1 MSSTERAPEPT
12 MEEILSSIRRI
23 ITDDDKIEAGAENAA
38 PAAAQTPQAQQD
50 EELGGEADSQTIDDI
65 ARVLSSGTAEVDEE
79 EEILD
84 LASELGGLELVEVIE
99 EAAPAEELELV
110 EEVENL
116 EVEAPAQEFVA
127 EAEAPI
133 EVAPLSPSAEELA
146 EEASLAMEMYPQ
158 VEVPQV
164 PATEA
169 PVAEAPPSA
178 SHAAASDLERA
189 IAALK
194 AGQVPTSSSPE
205 AEPFQFQAT
214 PEPTSMP
221 GLEPMPEATAS
232 PEFTPDPIPMAIP
245 MEAPEPEAETHPEP
259 EPLFG
264 AQAELEPVVEAE
276 LEANFDV
283 QPDIAPTIE
292 VVAEPELESVMVEV
306 EETIITEELVSFEA
320 PEVETEKSPFWPSAV
335 AASEEEAESEPEAAP
350 AFVPEPD
357 VEPEPVPV
365 AAFVNGALG
374 SENAA
379 KTLED
384 SVKDMLRPML
394 RQWLDDNMP
403 RMVKD
408 QLGDDVTPG
417 QQD

>member
-1 MSSTERAPEPT
+1 

-23 ITDDDKIEAGAENAA
+23 ITDDDKVEAGTESAASAA
-38 PAAAQTPQAQQD
+38 PAAAQAPQAQQG
-50 EELGGEADSQTIDDI
+50 EEVGGEADSQTIDDI
-65 ARVLSSGTAEVDEE
+65 ARVLSGGAAEVDEE

-84 LASELGGLELVEVIE
+84 LASELGGLELVE
-99 EAAPAEELELV
+99 
-110 EEVENL
+110 EVEPL
-116 EVEAPAQEFVA
+116 EVEAPAPEFVA
-127 EAEAPI
+127 VAEAPI

-146 EEASLAMEMYPQ
+146 EEAPLEMGLEMEMSPQ
-158 VEVPQV
+158 VEVPQA
-164 PATEA
+164 PA
-169 PVAEAPPSA
+169 AEAPPSA
-178 SHAAASDLERA
+178 SQAAASDLERA

-232 PEFTPDPIPMAIP
+232 PEFTPEPIPMAIP

-259 EPLFG
+259 EPLFE
-264 AQAELEPVVEAE
+264 AQPGLESVVEAE

-292 VVAEPELESVMVEV
+292 VVAEPELGSVMVEV

-335 AASEEEAESEPEAAP
+335 AASEEEAEPEAAP

-408 QLGDDVTPG
+408 QLGDDVAPG
-417 QQD
+417 RQD

>member
-1 MSSTERAPEPT
+1 

-110 EEVENL
+110 EEVEPL
-116 EVEAPAQEFVA
+116 EVEAPAPEFVA

-214 PEPTSMP
+214 PEPASMP

-292 VVAEPELESVMVEV
+292 VVAEPELESIMVEV

>member
-1 MSSTERAPEPT
+1 

-110 EEVENL
+110 E
-116 EVEAPAQEFVA
+116 APAPEFVA

-146 EEASLAMEMYPQ
+146 EEAPLEMGLEMEMSPQ
-158 VEVPQV
+158 VEVPQA
-164 PATEA
+164 PA
-169 PVAEAPPSA
+169 AEAPPSA
-178 SHAAASDLERA
+178 SQAAASDLQRA

-283 QPDIAPTIE
+283 QPDITPTIE

>member
-1 MSSTERAPEPT
+1 MRCC
-12 MEEILSSIRRI
+12 
-23 ITDDDKIEAGAENAA
+23 AA
-38 PAAAQTPQAQQD
+38 PDGQAAAQAPQAQQG
-50 EELGGEADSQTIDDI
+50 EEVGGEADSQTIDDI
-65 ARVLSSGTAEVDEE
+65 ARVLSGGAAEVDEE

-84 LASELGGLELVEVIE
+84 LASELGGLELVE
-99 EAAPAEELELV
+99 
-110 EEVENL
+110 EVEPL
-116 EVEAPAQEFVA
+116 EVEAPAPEFVA
-127 EAEAPI
+127 VAEAPI

-146 EEASLAMEMYPQ
+146 EEAPLEMGLEMEMSPQ
-158 VEVPQV
+158 VEVSQA
-164 PATEA
+164 PAAEA

-178 SHAAASDLERA
+178 SQAAASDLERA

-214 PEPTSMP
+214 LEPTSMP

-232 PEFTPDPIPMAIP
+232 PEFTPEPIPMAIP

-259 EPLFG
+259 EPLFE

-292 VVAEPELESVMVEV
+292 VVAEPELGSVMVEV

-335 AASEEEAESEPEAAP
+335 AASEEEAEPEAAP

-394 RQWLDDNMP
+394 RQWLDENMP

>member
-38 PAAAQTPQAQQD
+38 PVAVQTPQAQQG
-50 EELGGEADSQTIDDI
+50 EELDGDADSQTIDDI
-65 ARVLSSGTAEVDEE
+65 ARVLSGGTAEVDEE

-110 EEVENL
+110 EEVEPL
-116 EVEAPAQEFVA
+116 EVEAPAPEFVA

-146 EEASLAMEMYPQ
+146 EEALLEMEMSPQ
-158 VEVPQV
+158 VEVPQ
-164 PATEA
+164 A

-178 SHAAASDLERA
+178 SQAAASDLERA

-232 PEFTPDPIPMAIP
+232 PEFTPEPIPMAIP

-335 AASEEEAESEPEAAP
+335 AASEEEAEPEAAP

>member
-1 MSSTERAPEPT
+1 

-23 ITDDDKIEAGAENAA
+23 ITDDDKVEAGTESAA
-38 PAAAQTPQAQQD
+38 PAAAQAPQAQQG
-50 EELGGEADSQTIDDI
+50 EEVGGEADSQTIDDI
-65 ARVLSSGTAEVDEE
+65 ARVLSGGAAEVDEE

-84 LASELGGLELVEVIE
+84 LASELGGLELVEVVE
-99 EAAPAEELELV
+99 EGEPAEELELV
-110 EEVENL
+110 EEVEPL
-116 EVEAPAQEFVA
+116 EVEAPAPEFVA
-127 EAEAPI
+127 EAEVPI

-146 EEASLAMEMYPQ
+146 EEAPLEMGLEMEMSPQ
-158 VEVPQV
+158 VEVPQA
-164 PATEA
+164 PA
-169 PVAEAPPSA
+169 AEAPPSA
-178 SHAAASDLERA
+178 SQAAASDLERA

-232 PEFTPDPIPMAIP
+232 PEFTPEPIPMAIP

-259 EPLFG
+259 EPLFE
-264 AQAELEPVVEAE
+264 AQAELESAVEAE

-292 VVAEPELESVMVEV
+292 VVAEPELGSVMVEV

-335 AASEEEAESEPEAAP
+335 AASEEEAEPEAAP